1 MLLSIRSLTKTF
13 PGTVALDHVQFDL
26 RAGEVHALLGENGA
40 GKSTLIKSLT
50 GAYRPDAGEIMLDGR
65 PIAPRSTSEAQALGI
80 GTVYQEVNLLPNLT
94 VAQNLCFGRE
104 PRRFGMVR
112 RAGLTRMA
120 EEMLAGYGLDIDVGR
135 DLGTYSVA
143 IQQIVAIARAVAL
156 SGKVLILDEPTASL
170 DAREVEML
178 FDVVR
183 GLRDQGLGIV
193 FVTHFL
199 DQVFALS
206 DRITVLR
213 NGRYIVTEETAEL
226 DRLKLIEHMLG
237 RALEDEVEQ
246 AAPEGADA
254 PAKPPMLQ
262 FANMSRRG
270 VVEPFDLEIAEGEVV
285 GLAGLLGS
293 GRTES
298 AELLFGLR
306 GASSG
311 EARDQ
316 GGALKVDSPR
326 AAIAAGFGFAPED
339 RKTDGIVADL
349 SVRENIA
356 LALQARR
363 GWARPIPRAEQLRLA
378 DRYIQSLDIR
388 TSDAEKAVGDL
399 SGGNQ
404 QKVVLARWL
413 AMTPRFLI
421 LDEPTRGIDVGAHA
435 EILRLIRQLTAGGMS
450 LLVIS
455 SELDELIA
463 VSDRVIVV
471 RDRAHVAEL
480 IGVQVSTDT
489 VVRAIA
495 EHGQDKGQDSG
506 QERGLDQG
514 QAQGRNP
521 RQDPGRGPTRA
532 QTHGQPQSQTQ
543 DQTQAQAQDKAQTQ
557 DQAQDTAQSRDRTAG
572 PPPDPSEEEVA

>member
-1 MLLSIRSLTKTF
+1 MLLTIRSLTKTF
-13 PGTVALDHVQFDL
+13 PGTLALDDVRFDL
-26 RAGEVHALLGENGA
+26 AAGEVHALLGENGA
-40 GKSTLIKSLT
+40 GKSTLIKCLT
-50 GAYRPDAGEIMLDGR
+50 GAYRPDAGEITLDGAVV
-65 PIAPRSTSEAQALGI
+65 APRSTGEAQELGI

-104 PRRFGMVR
+104 PRRFGLVSSRGMK
-112 RAGLTRMA
+112 AMA
-120 EEMLAGYGLDIDVGR
+120 EGMLDGYGLDIDVGR

-183 GLRDQGLGIV
+183 GLRAQGLGIV
-193 FVTHFL
+193 FVSHFL
-199 DQVFALS
+199 DQVFDLS
-206 DRITVLR
+206 DRVTVLR
-213 NGRYIVTEETAEL
+213 NGRHIVTEDIAAL
-226 DRLKLIEHMLG
+226 DRVRLIEHMLG
-237 RALEDEVEQ
+237 HALEDEVE
-246 AAPEGADA
+246 ARNAGHVEAERA
-254 PAKPPMLQ
+254 PMLH
-262 FANMSRRG
+262 FEGMARRG
-270 VVEPFDLEIAEGEVV
+270 VIESFDLAVGQGEVV

-306 GASSG
+306 AATAGT
-311 EARDQ
+311 ARDQ
-316 GGALKVDSPR
+316 EGPLTLDSPR
-326 AAIAAGFGFAPED
+326 AAIRAGFGFAPED

-363 GWARPIPRAEQLRLA
+363 GWARPIPRTEQQRLA
-378 DRYIQSLDIR
+378 EMYIERLDIR

-413 AMTPRFLI
+413 AMNPRFLI

-435 EILRLIRQLTAGGMS
+435 EILRLIHQLTDEGMS
-450 LLVIS
+450 VLLIS

-471 RDRAHVAEL
+471 RDRRHVAEL
-480 IGVQVSTDT
+480 TGAGISTET
-489 VVRAIA
+489 IVHAIA
-495 EHGQDKGQDSG
+495 QHARKDGE
-506 QERGLDQG
+506 
-514 QAQGRNP
+514 A
-521 RQDPGRGPTRA
+521 A
-532 QTHGQPQSQTQ
+532 
-543 DQTQAQAQDKAQTQ
+543 
-557 DQAQDTAQSRDRTAG
+557 
-572 PPPDPSEEEVA
+572 